1 MVAHESEQLIESESR
16 YMSGGFPRRKVVI
29 TRGEGSLL
37 FDQEGHEF
45 LDLAAANGW
54 GTVGHT
60 HAEVTRA
67 IQSQAA
73 RLVFYTEGG
82 FNDQRALWMEELGAV
97 LAAGFGETDR
107 GKVAIVHPCNSGTEA
122 VEGAIKV
129 ARLLTGRPGI
139 VATERGFHG
148 RTLGSL
154 SATWKPHYRDP
165 FMPLVPGF
173 RHVPFNDIDALD
185 SVLTDDVAA
194 FLLEP
199 VQGEGGVYP
208 ATAAYTEALQDLC
221 QQRGILV
228 IADEVQTGFGR
239 TGAWFASERVGLRP
253 DVVALGKAL
262 GGGIPMGAV
271 VWREALGKIEAGR
284 HASTFGGNPLACAAS
299 RAVLRVVRDEHLVE
313 RSARLGERVRQE
325 LEALALPVVREVRG
339 LGLMIGIELEVEV
352 APVIGK
358 LMERRIWTL
367 PAGPKVL
374 RLLPPL
380 VISDED
386 MNRGVA
392 AISEVLA

>member
-1 MVAHESEQLIESESR
+1 MDAHESAQLIEFESR
-16 YMSGGFPRRKVVI
+16 HMSGGFPRRKVVI
-29 TRGEGSLL
+29 TRGEGARL
-37 FDQEGHEF
+37 FDQEGNEF

-54 GTVGHT
+54 GCVGHT

-67 IQSQAA
+67 IQDQAA

-82 FNDQRALWMEELGAV
+82 FNDQRALWMKELCAV
-97 LAAGFGETDR
+97 LAESLGETER
-107 GKVAIVHPCNSGTEA
+107 GAVSIIHPCSSGTEA

-129 ARLLTGRPGI
+129 ARLFTGRPGI

-165 FMPLVPGF
+165 FQPLVPGF
-173 RHVPFNDIDALD
+173 RHVPFNDINALD
-185 SVLTDDVAA
+185 GALTDDVAA

-199 VQGEGGVYP
+199 VQGEGGVHL
-208 ATAAYTEALQDLC
+208 ATAGFVEALQRLSRE
-221 QQRGILV
+221 RGVLI
-228 IADEVQTGFGR
+228 IADEVQTGLGR
-239 TGAWFASERVGLRP
+239 TGAWFASERIGLRP

-271 VWREALGKIEAGR
+271 AWREALGKIEAGR

-299 RAVLRVVRDEHLVE
+299 RAVLKVVRDERLPE
-313 RSARLGERVRQE
+313 RSARLGDRVRRE
-325 LEALALPVVREVRG
+325 LEARALPMVKEVRG
-339 LGLMIGIELEVEV
+339 LGLMIGIELDQEV

-358 LMERRIWTL
+358 LMERRIWAL
-367 PAGPKVL
+367 PAGPRVL

-380 VISDED
+380 VISEED
-386 MNRGVA
+386 LNRGVA
-392 AISEVLA
+392 AISEVLG